1 MGFKVIGES
10 RETASKFNALSKERK
25 ALQKEGKLP
34 AWYTTQAWQM
44 FKAKYM
50 VEGEEA
56 VLGRHRTIAR
66 TLAAYMPGAE
76 AWEEKFFNLMWDG
89 ILSPASPVLANT
101 GTDKGMPVSCSG
113 QYVGDSVE
121 SFYKGLYETAV
132 LSKYGFGCS
141 ADFSDIRARG
151 TPISR
156 GGEANG
162 PVPVIDDFFTC
173 ASKISQGGARRG
185 STAAYIDIEH
195 PDFDEA
201 ISSLEV
207 APDGKNYGWI
217 VRDSFTQALVAGDPV
232 AMAKFQKV
240 VHVKLVTGKGYLF
253 FIDKVNRQRPQSY
266 VDQGLDVRASNLCCV
281 AGDQR
286 VVTDRGIKTV
296 AELYASGGSNT
307 VMGLDGASSAGP
319 MLLPRPDAPMVRIE
333 TAEGYTHKVT
343 PDHRVWKR
351 DNGWTEAQHLE
362 PGDQLLI
369 QQGEGLFGSTHEPEL
384 AFIAGLVAGDGT
396 YADESV
402 CIDLWPGKTVS
413 MAVGIESLV
422 AKIIDGRA
430 LRTTSTDQ
438 PKFSGNGKLRLCSK
452 PLADALAE
460 RGFTGE
466 TKLDVPKFVWEG
478 TRETVAH
485 YLHGLYVTDGNVQV
499 GADATSVVLAST
511 SLQLLQDLQ
520 ILWANLGVKSSIS
533 RMHDGGERDF
543 GADRGGVYETQPVWR
558 LAITSIKGSKIA
570 QEITRIG
577 SCRSGES
584 AKKFLSNLAKDGYQ
598 QKMYATFTGLTELP
612 NEDAYCLTV
621 DSDTHA
627 WTVNGMITHNTEIM
641 LHSSEEFT
649 FSCILSSLNL
659 ANWDKIKG
667 SDAAFNAM
675 VFLDCLCSY
684 FIDVSAG
691 VPGLEKVREFTRKG
705 RAVGL
710 GVMGFG
716 TYLQQK
722 GIPYTSLEAQFL
734 NDEIFKHIH
743 DETLAAS
750 VYLADIFGES
760 DWCEG
765 QGVRNTHRT
774 AVAPTKSTSLLMGGV
789 SESVF
794 PDPAMIFDAGSSVGD
809 LRRITPVIYELMKAR
824 GVYSKETIDD
834 IIAHVGSVQHVG
846 WLSEE
851 EKQVFLTA
859 FEIPQDVILRYAS
872 QRQKHLC
879 QGQSLN
885 FFVPEDGCEETVS
898 KLLSKVFLDE
908 NILSQYYI
916 YSRSGV
922 VVKDECLACSA

>member
-66 TLAAYMPGAE
+66 TLAAYMPDSQH
-76 AWEEKFFNLMWDG
+76 WEDAFFQLMWDG
-89 ILSPASPVLANT
+89 ILSPASPALANT

-113 QYVGDSVE
+113 QCIGDSVE
-121 SFYKGLYETAV
+121 SFYQGLYETAV

-141 ADFSDIRARG
+141 ADFSAIRARG

-266 VDQGLDVRASNLCCV
+266 VDQGLDVKASNLC
-281 AGDQR
+281 
-286 VVTDRGIKTV
+286 T
-296 AELYASGGSNT
+296 
-307 VMGLDGASSAGP
+307 
-319 MLLPRPDAPMVRIE
+319 
-333 TAEGYTHKVT
+333 
-343 PDHRVWKR
+343 
-351 DNGWTEAQHLE
+351 
-362 PGDQLLI
+362 
-369 QQGEGLFGSTHEPEL
+369 
-384 AFIAGLVAGDGT
+384 
-396 YADESV
+396 
-402 CIDLWPGKTVS
+402 
-413 MAVGIESLV
+413 
-422 AKIIDGRA
+422 
-430 LRTTSTDQ
+430 
-438 PKFSGNGKLRLCSK
+438 
-452 PLADALAE
+452 
-460 RGFTGE
+460 
-466 TKLDVPKFVWEG
+466 
-478 TRETVAH
+478 
-485 YLHGLYVTDGNVQV
+485 
-499 GADATSVVLAST
+499 
-511 SLQLLQDLQ
+511 
-520 ILWANLGVKSSIS
+520 
-533 RMHDGGERDF
+533 
-543 GADRGGVYETQPVWR
+543 
-558 LAITSIKGSKIA
+558 
-570 QEITRIG
+570 EIT
-577 SCRSGES
+577 
-584 AKKFLSNLAKDGYQ
+584 
-598 QKMYATFTGLTELP
+598 
-612 NEDAYCLTV
+612 
-621 DSDTHA
+621 
-627 WTVNGMITHNTEIM
+627 
-641 LHSSEEFT
+641 LHSSEEYT

-659 ANWDKIKG
+659 VHWDVIKG
-667 SDAAFNAM
+667 TGAAFNSM

-794 PDPAMIFDAGSSVGD
+794 PDPAMIFDAGSSVGE